1 MDSSRIPFSTRAK
14 NLTGALNLNSLSVTN
29 GITATTITASG
40 EMNAN
45 SLSVTNGIAAK
56 DITTTGLIQGYNL
69 HASAGITG
77 TTITASAELNANSL
91 SVTNGIATTDI
102 TATGL
107 VQGLN
112 LLASAN
118 ITATGSNSILSVAS
132 GNDTT
137 HTLGMASI
145 GNLGFNDDS
154 TGIKHKDQPL
164 SSYALL
170 QGADGTIYS
179 SSGIGKTHVFKTAH
193 NTSGNTEWMVG
204 SNAGVTITPAL
215 TVNDSITQNFDIITS
230 ATWSDYHLIPMFHST
245 SDGTYYSGVAKK
257 SSFTRDDNS
266 RYVLR
271 YKPVDT
277 AYGGYGTLYTNTFA
291 AYTFASLS
299 DNRLKHNEKKI
310 KNGLDVIRR
319 LEPQEYQKTG
329 EMLAPDYNGDIS
341 GEWHYE
347 AGFIAQEIKQIPEI
361 SYSVLGGDTIKESGE
376 IVPEPYSVNYNNIF
390 TYGIASI
397 KELDAIVSTQA
408 TLIKKLEERLYTLEN
423 K

>member
-1 MDSSRIPFSTRAK
+1 MESSRIPFSTRAK

-29 GITATTITASG
+29 GITGTTITASG

-77 TTITASAELNANSL
+77 TTITA
-91 SVTNGIATTDI
+91 TDI
-102 TATGL
+102 TASDLLIINGM
-107 VQGLN
+107 VDLN
-112 LLASAN
+112 
-118 ITATGSNSILSVAS
+118 
-132 GNDTT
+132 
-137 HTLGMASI
+137 
-145 GNLGFNDDS
+145 
-154 TGIKHKDQPL
+154 
-164 SSYALL
+164 
-170 QGADGTIYS
+170 GTIDLNGTTGN
-179 SSGIGKTHVFKTAH
+179 SGDVL
-193 NTSGNTEWMVG
+193 TSNGTSDPTW
-204 SNAGVTITPAL
+204 SALAPAQPTITSVGTLTSL

-230 ATWSDYHLIPMFHST
+230 ATWSDYHLIPMFEAGPVSN
-245 SDGTYYSGVAKK
+245 YVYSGVAKK
-257 SSFTRDDNS
+257 MSFTQDNHS
-266 RYVLR
+266 RFALR
-271 YKPVDT
+271 FKQKDS
-277 AYGGYGTLYTNTFA
+277 AYGNFGTLYTNTFA
-291 AYTFASLS
+291 AWTFAQLS

-319 LEPQEYQKTG
+319 IEPQEYQKTG

-341 GEWHYE
+341 GEWQYE

-390 TYGIASI
+390 TYAVAGL
-397 KELDAIVSTQA
+397 KELDAIVTTQA
-408 TLIKKLEERLYTLEN
+408 TLIEKLEARLVALEN

>member
-29 GITATTITASG
+29 GITGTTITASG

-77 TTITASAELNANSL
+77 TTITASGELNANSL

-145 GNLGFNDDS
+145 GNLGFNDGG
-154 TGIKHKDQPL
+154 TGIKHKDAPL
-164 SSYALL
+164 AGYALI

-193 NTSGNTEWMVG
+193 NASGNTEWMVG
-204 SNAGVTITPAL
+204 SNAGVTITPTL
-215 TVNDSITQNFDIITS
+215 TVNDSIIQKFDIITGS
-230 ATWSDYHLIPMFHST
+230 TWSDYHLIPMFHST
-245 SDGTYYSGVAKK
+245 SDGTHYSGVAKK
-257 SSFTRDDNS
+257 SSFTYDDNAGWA
-266 RYVLR
+266 LR
-271 YKPVDT
+271 YKPVNPT
-277 AYGGYGTLYTNTFA
+277 YSNRG
-291 AYTFASLS
+291 SLHSWTMSANSFLPAS
-299 DNRLKHNEKKI
+299 DNRLKHNEIKI

-329 EMLAPDYNGDIS
+329 EMLAPDFNGDIS
-341 GEWHYE
+341 GDWNYE
-347 AGFIAQEIKQIPEI
+347 AGFIAQEILEIPELA
-361 SYSVLGGDTIKESGE
+361 YSVLGGDTIKESGE